1 MLTFYSSFKK
11 GSKIIIL
18 LRIICIIGI
27 RRDFWLVSD
36 TLLNE
41 L

>member
-11 GSKIIIL
+11 GLKIIIL
-18 LRIICIIGI
+18 LRIICIIRI
-27 RRDFWLVSD
+27 RRDFWLVLD
-36 TLLNE
+36 TLSNE